1 MSVIQ
6 TSLGYPL
13 IKSEDTW
20 EIDLSELEIFTGL
33 SVLSKIIG
41 EHIIEQVE
49 NNPGDVSFLYKIN
62 PNINPEL
69 IKMNILYIQV
79 YAKAG
84 VLRDILN
91 FKSEFHEQII
101 TIFGTFQRPSWR
113 RIIHPADE
121 NGADASDL
129 PSKALIFPFNHVSAN
144 DHVDYQFILERVES
158 QKNQGELFFRL
169 SI

>member
-13 IKSEDTW
+13 IKSEGTW
-20 EIDLSELEIFTGL
+20 EINLSGLEIFTGL

-49 NNPGDVSFLYKIN
+49 NNPGDVSFIYKIN

-91 FKSEFHEQII
+91 FKLEFHEQII

-113 RIIHPADE
+113 RIIHPARLAVSGVGIGPGVYDLFMILGKDE
-121 NGADASDL
+121 VIQRIQYGLNEI
-129 PSKALIFPFNHVSAN
+129 PKLI
-144 DHVDYQFILERVES
+144 DQE
-158 QKNQGELFFRL
+158 
-169 SI
+169 